1 MNYLDQ
7 VREDVL
13 SEDDNPIAK
22 EVADRILFQSY
33 LILSKEER
41 IPLKDIVR
49 SIGTEE
55 DVKTIIEHFKKWTE
69 PNPRLFVYIAC
80 NLAQRLIDS
89 DKSRQKTLDFVI
101 RDVTT
106 GNIVLSGGIL
116 FQDDKLSF
124 HT

>member
-22 EVADRILFQSY
+22 EVEDRILFQSY
-33 LILSKEER
+33 LLLSREER

-55 DVKTIIEHFKKWTE
+55 DIQTIIDHFKKWTE
-69 PNPRLFVYIAC
+69 PNPQLFVYVAC

-89 DKSRQKTLDFVI
+89 GKGRQKTLDFVI
-101 RDVTT
+101 RNVTT

-116 FQDDKLSF
+116 FQDGKLSF

>member
-1 MNYLDQ
+1 MNYIDQ
-7 VREDVL
+7 VRKDVL
-13 SEDDNPIAK
+13 SEDENPIAE
-22 EVADRILFQSY
+22 EVEDRILIQSY
-33 LILSKEER
+33 LTLSKEER
-41 IPLKDIVR
+41 IPLKDVIR

-55 DVKTIIEHFKKWTE
+55 DIQTIIDHFKKWTE

-89 DKSRQKTLDFVI
+89 EKSRQKTLDFVI

-106 GNIVLSGGIL
+106 GNIVLNGGIL
-116 FQDDKLSF
+116 FQDGKISF

>member
-7 VREDVL
+7 VRKDVL
-13 SEDDNPIAK
+13 SKDDNPVAK
-22 EVADRILFQSY
+22 EVEDRILFQSY

-55 DVKTIIEHFKKWTE
+55 DIQTIIDHFKKWTE
-69 PNPRLFVYIAC
+69 SNPQLFVYIAC

-106 GNIVLSGGIL
+106 GNIVLNGGIL
-116 FQDDKLSF
+116 FQDGKISF

>member
-7 VREDVL
+7 VRKDVL
-13 SEDDNPIAK
+13 SVDDNPVAE
-22 EVADRILFQSY
+22 EVEDRILFQSY
-33 LILSKEER
+33 LTLSKEER
-41 IPLKDIVR
+41 IPLKDVIR
-49 SIGTEE
+49 NIGIEE
-55 DVKTIIEHFKKWTE
+55 DIQTIIDHYKRWTE
-69 PNPRLFVYIAC
+69 PNPQLFIYIAC

-89 DKSRQKTLDFVI
+89 EKSRQKTLGFVI

-116 FQDDKLSF
+116 FQDGKLSF